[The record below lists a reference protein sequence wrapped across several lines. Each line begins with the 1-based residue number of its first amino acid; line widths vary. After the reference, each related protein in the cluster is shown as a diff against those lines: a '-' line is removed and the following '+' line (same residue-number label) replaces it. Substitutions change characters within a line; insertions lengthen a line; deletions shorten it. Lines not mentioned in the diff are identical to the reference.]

1 MKLSTLAI
9 GSITRLPYLAETS
22 EIEKRSHEVFFTAIP
37 DPTPKPDIVPLWI
50 VVLAAIAG
58 ILILILLVYLLY
70 KVNRRELNLFSISL
84 VNWKPC
90 SMKLNSI
97 SLFYFQCGF
106 FKRNRPQG
114 SPHERQPLNRNGNY
128 HGDEHL

>member
-1 MKLSTLAI
+1 M
-9 GSITRLPYLAETS
+9 
-22 EIEKRSHEVFFTAIP
+22 EKRSHEVFFTAIP

-70 KVNRRELNLFSISL
+70 KVRCLKTFIRDFSTKLKKSYDNELLS
-84 VNWKPC
+84 
-90 SMKLNSI
+90 
-97 SLFYFQCGF
+97 FQCGF